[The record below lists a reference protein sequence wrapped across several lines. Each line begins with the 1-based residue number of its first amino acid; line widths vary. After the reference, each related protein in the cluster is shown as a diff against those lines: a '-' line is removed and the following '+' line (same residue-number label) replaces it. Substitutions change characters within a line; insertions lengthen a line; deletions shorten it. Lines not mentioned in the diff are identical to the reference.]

1 MSSRKRKREEKPG
14 KMYREMLDGL
24 PKTMYVTHK
33 LQDETQMHISVFCKS
48 YACSTKP
55 PARM

>member
-1 MSSRKRKREEKPG
+1 
-14 KMYREMLDGL
+14 MYREMLDGL

-55 PARM
+55 PARMWLNTIEKTEC